1 MNPNWKKYLGP
12 GPLVAAAFIGP
23 GTVTVCTLAGVGFG
37 YELLWALG
45 LSMLATIVLQ
55 EMAARIALF
64 HQKGLME
71 VLMDNLHTKWV
82 KSLSIG
88 LILMA
93 IVVGNAAY
101 EAGNISGGALG
112 IAALFPIKSLQLGPL
127 NIEFLNIL
135 IGLLA
140 LLLLMS
146 GSYTAITRYLTGLV
160 VLMSLAFLITAGMV
174 KPDFWLLIKGF
185 VPSIRSENIITV
197 VALVGTTVVPYNL
210 FLHASLVAKKWQNKT
225 DLHYVRVD
233 TATAV
238 LLGGLVSMAIVVV
251 AAAGKAVQVTNA
263 ADLAVGLEPLLGPM
277 ATYSMAFG
285 LFAAGIT
292 SAITAPLAGSLVV
305 VGCFGWNTNLSS
317 IPMRISM
324 CSIWGLGMVFAS
336 FGIKPV
342 QLITSAQLANGIL
355 LPLLSAYILWLINRK
370 AVLGK
375 NTNTWYWNILS
386 FGIWFITLLLG
397 IRSIIRVIETW

>member
-1 MNPNWKKYLGP
+1 MSRNWKKYLGP

-37 YELLWALG
+37 YEMLWALA

-55 EMAARIALF
+55 EMAARISLF

-71 VLMDNLHTKWV
+71 VVIENLQNKWV
-82 KSLSIG
+82 KVFSIG

-93 IVVGNAAY
+93 IVLGNAAY

-112 IAALFPIKSLQLGPL
+112 IATLFPMQPLLLGPL
-127 NIEFLNIL
+127 KIEFLNIL

-140 LLLLMS
+140 LILLMS
-146 GSYTAITRYLTGLV
+146 GSYTAITRYLTALV

-174 KPDFWLLIKGF
+174 KPDFWLLMKGF
-185 VPSIRSENIITV
+185 VPSIRSESIITV

-210 FLHASLVAKKWQNKT
+210 FLHASLVAKKWQSKT

-233 TATAV
+233 TVAAV
-238 LLGGLVSMAIVVV
+238 MLGGLVSMAIVVV
-251 AAAGKAVQVTNA
+251 AAAGKAIEVTNA
-263 ADLAVGLEPLLGPM
+263 ADLAKGLEPLLGPM
-277 ATYSMAFG
+277 ATYFMAFG

-292 SAITAPLAGSLVV
+292 SAITAPLAGSLVI
-305 VGCFGWNTNLSS
+305 VGCFGWSTRLSS
-317 IPMRISM
+317 LPMRISM

-342 QLITSAQLANGIL
+342 QLITSAQLANGML

-370 AVLGK
+370 AVLGSY
-375 NTNTWYWNILS
+375 TNTWYWNIIS
-386 FGIWFITLLLG
+386 FGIWLITLLLG
-397 IRSIIRVIETW
+397 IRSIMRVIETW